1 MDILNTKSL
10 ESNSKIKINFAG
22 GDLTSDAGLLLIK
35 EFINKLGFVKL
46 LKSEFKTK
54 DNASFRYH
62 KDAENLLQMIY
73 QIIMAYFQDDCADE
87 LTTEPVFTAILEKNT
102 LASQPTLS
110 RFFNRMDESTLNQ
123 FHELMT
129 KFREIVYTVKTPELM
144 LLDLDST
151 LLNTYGHQEGEDFNF
166 HYQSH
171 GYHPL
176 VCYDGIT
183 GDLLKIQL
191 RDGTD
196 YSSTGVVEFLQ
207 PLLMEFQNNYP
218 DIPLL
223 LRGDSGFTKPEL
235 YEQCEV
241 NGVSY
246 VIRLKENKLLR
257 KLADHIDERLTDA
270 TKNDM
275 CSYAVQYGEFMYQSG
290 SWKYPRRVVCKVEK
304 PYGQFIHMYTFI
316 VTNMESSPAQLIK
329 FYCKRGTM
337 ENFIKESK
345 NGFDFAAVS
354 SSSKIVNANRVQ
366 VHALAYNIFNWFKR
380 LVLPISMRRQLVDTI
395 RLKLLKI
402 AAKVVHSARYITFK
416 LCSSCPYKTE
426 FYETLNNIR
435 GLRPKLE

>member
-1 MDILNTKSL
+1 MDILNTISL
-10 ESNSKIKINFAG
+10 ESNKQIKINFDG
-22 GDLTSDAGLLLIK
+22 GDLSSDAGLILIK
-35 EFINKLGFVKL
+35 EFSCKMGFIKL
-46 LKSEFKTK
+46 LKAMFKTY
-54 DNASFRYH
+54 DTAMFRYH
-62 KDAENLLQMIY
+62 TDDENLWQVIY
-73 QIIMAYFQDDCADE
+73 QILGSYFEDDCADE
-87 LTTEPVFTAILEKNT
+87 LTNDPVLTAVLDKKA

-110 RFFNRMDESTLNQ
+110 RFFNRMDDSTLNQ
-123 FHELMT
+123 FYSMMRR
-129 KFREIVYTVKTPELM
+129 FRKVVYSVKKPELL

-151 LLNTYGHQEGEDFNF
+151 LLDTYGSQEGEGFNY

-196 YSSTGVVEFLQ
+196 YSSTGVEEFLQ
-207 PLLMEFQNNYP
+207 PLLDEFQSDYP

-235 YEQCEV
+235 YEQCET
-241 NGVSY
+241 NGISY
-246 VIRLKENKLLR
+246 VIRLKASQPLY
-257 KLADHIDERLTDA
+257 KLASYIDDNLTDA
-270 TKNDM
+270 TKNDVV
-275 CSYAVQYGEFMYQSG
+275 SYAVQYGEFMYQAS

-304 PYGQFIHMYTFI
+304 PVNQFIHMYTFI
-316 VTNMESSPAQLIK
+316 VTNMNSSPEQLIK

-354 SSSKIVNANRVQ
+354 SSSKIVNANRLQ
-366 VHALAYNIFNWFKR
+366 IHAMAYNIFNWFKR
-380 LVLPISMRRQLVDTI
+380 LVLPADMKKQLVDTI
-395 RLKLLKI
+395 RLKLLKV

-416 LCSSCPYKTE
+416 LCSSCPYKNE
-426 FYETLNNIR
+426 FYETLENIH
-435 GLRPKLE
+435 KLYVQLE

>member
-1 MDILNTKSL
+1 MDILNTISL
-10 ESNSKIKINFAG
+10 ESNKQIKINFDG
-22 GDLTSDAGLLLIK
+22 GDLSSDAGLILIK
-35 EFINKLGFVKL
+35 EFSCKMGFIKL
-46 LKSEFKTK
+46 LKAMFKTY
-54 DNASFRYH
+54 DTAMFRYH
-62 KDAENLLQMIY
+62 TDDENLWQVIY
-73 QIIMAYFQDDCADE
+73 QILGSYFEDDCADE
-87 LTTEPVFTAILEKNT
+87 LTNDPVLTAVLDKKA

-110 RFFNRMDESTLNQ
+110 RFFNRMDDSTLNQ
-123 FHELMT
+123 FYSMMRR
-129 KFREIVYTVKTPELM
+129 FRKVVYSVKKPELL

-151 LLNTYGHQEGEDFNF
+151 LLDTYGSQEGEGFNY

-196 YSSTGVVEFLQ
+196 YSSTGVEEFLQ
-207 PLLMEFQNNYP
+207 PLLDEFQSDYP

-235 YEQCEV
+235 YEQCET
-241 NGVSY
+241 NGISY
-246 VIRLKENKLLR
+246 VIRLKASQPLY
-257 KLADHIDERLTDA
+257 KLASYIDDNLTDA
-270 TKNDM
+270 TKNDVV
-275 CSYAVQYGEFMYQSG
+275 SYAVQYGEFMYQAS

-304 PYGQFIHMYTFI
+304 PVNQFIHMYTFI
-316 VTNMESSPAQLIK
+316 VTNMNSSPEQLIK

-354 SSSKIVNANRVQ
+354 SSSKIVNANRLQ
-366 VHALAYNIFNWFKR
+366 IHAMAYNIFNWFKR
-380 LVLPISMRRQLVDTI
+380 LVLPADMKKQLVDTI
-395 RLKLLKI
+395 RLKLLKV

-416 LCSSCPYKTE
+416 LCSSCPYKNE
-426 FYETLNNIR
+426 FYETLENIR
-435 GLRPKLE
+435 GLQPKLE

>member
-10 ESNSKIKINFAG
+10 ESNRQIKINFDG
-22 GDLTSDAGLLLIK
+22 GDLSSDAGLLLIK
-35 EFINKLGFVKL
+35 EFACKLGFIKIL
-46 LKSEFKTK
+46 QSMFKTN
-54 DNASFRYH
+54 DTASFRLH
-62 KDAENLLQMIY
+62 KDDQNLWQMIY
-73 QIIMAYFQDDCADE
+73 QILGAYFEDDCADE
-87 LTTEPVFTAILEKNT
+87 LTRDPILTAILEKKA

-110 RFFNRMDESTLNQ
+110 RFFNRMDEITLEQ
-123 FHELMT
+123 FYCLMSR
-129 KFREIVYTVKTPELM
+129 FRKVVYAIKKPELI

-151 LLNTYGHQEGEDFNF
+151 LLDTYGNQEGEGFNY

-196 YSSTGVVEFLQ
+196 YSSTGVEDFMQ
-207 PLLMEFQNNYP
+207 PLLDEFLNDYP

-235 YEQCEV
+235 YEQCET

-246 VIRLKENKLLR
+246 VIRLKQSDPLR
-257 KLADHIDERLTDA
+257 KLAAEIDERLTEA
-270 TKNDM
+270 TKDDLT
-275 CSYAVQYGEFMYQSG
+275 SYAVQYGEFMYQAN

-304 PYGQFIHMYTFI
+304 PTNQFVHMYTFI
-316 VTNMESSPAQLIK
+316 VTNMDSSPALIVK

-337 ENFIKESK
+337 ENYIKESK

-354 SSSKIVNANRVQ
+354 SSSKIVNANRLQ

-380 LVLPISMRRQLVDTI
+380 LVLPANMRKQLVDTI
-395 RLKLLKI
+395 RLKLLKV
-402 AAKVVHSARYITFK
+402 AARAVRSARYITFK
-416 LCSSCPYKTE
+416 LCSSCPYKNE
-426 FYETLNNIR
+426 FYETLDNISR
-435 GLRPKLE
+435 LQPKLE

>member
-275 CSYAVQYGEFMYQSG
+275 CSYAVQYGEFMYQAG

-366 VHALAYNIFNWFKR
+366 VHAIAYNIFNWFKR

>member
-1 MDILNTKSL
+1 MDILNNKSL
-10 ESNSKIKINFAG
+10 ESNRKIKINFAG

-54 DNASFRYH
+54 DNAIFRHH

-73 QIIMAYFQDDCADE
+73 QIIMAYFEDNCADE
-87 LTTEPVFTAILEKNT
+87 LTTDPVFTAILEKKA

-110 RFFNRMDESTLNQ
+110 RFFNRMDESTLEQ

-129 KFREIVYTVKTPELM
+129 KFRKIVYTVKVPELM

-196 YSSTGVVEFLQ
+196 YSSTGVVEFLE

-218 DIPLL
+218 DTPLL

-246 VIRLKENKLLR
+246 VIRLKENRSLR
-257 KLADHIDERLTDA
+257 KLAADIDERLTDD
-270 TKNDM
+270 TKKDT
-275 CSYAVQYGEFMYQSG
+275 CSYDVQYGEFMYQAS

-304 PYGQFIHMYTFI
+304 PSGQFIHMYTFI
-316 VTNMESSPAQLIK
+316 VTNMDSMPAQLIK

-380 LVLPISMRRQLVDTI
+380 LALPSSMRKQLVDTI
-395 RLKLLKI
+395 RLKLLKV

-416 LCSSCPYKTE
+416 LCSSCPYKNE
-426 FYETLNNIR
+426 FYETLNNIN